1 MFRYRTEDETRRYD
15 LMKLGVLLLL
25 LALLALTWVATRDT
39 KGGEAITDQPA
50 PTVAPAGTLPA
61 TTAVPAGTLPAG
73 PSVNVPGEAQLPGSV
88 TISGMAAPGSQIIIL
103 IDGQPAGVATA
114 GVDGAWSSSVEL
126 PAGEYTVQARTVDNV
141 GAIIGESS
149 PVTVTVGE
157 ATPAAEST
165 SPRFDSLSGTYTF
178 EGTATPGDTITLT
191 NNGAP
196 VGTTTADEA
205 GNWSITVPAD
215 GVTGDVQVQ
224 ATDAAGNVTQ
234 QSQPIKLGPPPPV
247 LTPSETV
254 VVDPETG
261 AVVLPSQPGGLTL
274 SGRGQPGTQ
283 VELLVDDVRGG
294 LAVVDAAGVWSMPLS
309 PADGVYTL
317 QLNTLDPGG
326 NLLAAGQAFTAAVG
340 AAVSVAPTPDGGET
354 QPPAEATAAP
364 PEQTIAEL
372 LAGRAEFST
381 LLSVIETAGM
391 VEGLAEPGALT
402 VFAPTNDAFALL
414 PQQVIDQLR
423 ANPQALATILQYH
436 VALGRYTAADLLVV
450 QPATL
455 NGLLLTVTPQDN
467 TLLINDALVTE
478 ADLPATNGIVH
489 AIDRILV
496 PPLEPGVRPV
506 VIDDSGVTTFFG
518 SQLTVTGTAQPGDT
532 VMVTLNGESFGQPAI
547 VGPDTQWAVS
557 GEVTPGE
564 YRIVAYM
571 LDNAGVLRAVSRPVT
586 LQVR

>member
-25 LALLALTWVATRDT
+25 LALLALTWVATRDPE
-39 KGGEAITDQPA
+39 GGEAITDQPA
-50 PTVAPAGTLPA
+50 PTLPA
-61 TTAVPAGTLPAG
+61 TTAAPTGTFPAAPSVDVPAT
-73 PSVNVPGEAQLPGSV
+73 SQLPGSV
-88 TISGMAAPGSQIIIL
+88 TISGMAAPGSQIVIL
-103 IDGQPAGVATA
+103 VNGQPAGAATA
-114 GVDGAWSSSVEL
+114 GVDGAWSSTIEL

-141 GAIIGESS
+141 GAVIGESS

-191 NNGAP
+191 NNGAA

-205 GNWSITVPAD
+205 GNWSITVPAE

-247 LTPSETV
+247 LAPSETL

-261 AVVLPSQPGGLTL
+261 AVALPSQPGGLTL
-274 SGRGQPGTQ
+274 SGRGEPGTQ

-294 LAVVDAAGVWSMPLS
+294 LAVVDAAGAWSMPLA

-326 NLLAAGQAFTAAVG
+326 NLLAAGQAFTATVG
-340 AAVSVAPTPDGGET
+340 TAVSAAPTPGSGET

-364 PEQTIAEL
+364 TEQTIAEL

-391 VEGLAEPGALT
+391 VEGLAVPGALT

-478 ADLPATNGIVH
+478 PDLPASNGIVH

-506 VIDDSGVTTFFG
+506 VIDDSGVSTFFG
-518 SQLTVTGTAQPGDT
+518 SQLTVTGTAEPGNT

-547 VGPDTQWAVS
+547 VDPNTQWAVS
-557 GEVTPGE
+557 GEVTPGD

-571 LDNAGVLRAVSRPVT
+571 LDGAGVLRSVSRPVT
-586 LQVR
+586 LQVK